1 MRNSIRLFISFI
13 AIFCAFISLPASA
26 WEHWGG
32 DRGGSRFSPL
42 NQITPDNVGNLV
54 RAWEF
59 RTGDLDT
66 RAPEVMKRTKFQAT
80 PLLVE
85 DSLIFCS
92 PFNEVIALDPGSGAQ
107 KWRYDP
113 KISTNQRPANRYT
126 CRGVAYWVD
135 DKAPDTAACR
145 ARIFMGTNDARVIAL
160 DARSGIPCADF
171 GANGE
176 IRIEIG
182 MPLEWPGEFQITSAP
197 VIARDSVIV
206 GSAISDNRRVEAPPG
221 KVRAFDARTGRP
233 RWSFDPLLH
242 DGVVAGHAN
251 VWAPMSVDEER
262 GLVFLPTSSPS
273 PDFWGGKRPGNND
286 YANSVVALRAETGE
300 RAWSY
305 QTVHHDVWD
314 YDLPAQP
321 TLARIDTGEGLRDV
335 VIQPTKQGF
344 VFVLD
349 RDTGKPVWPVEERA
363 VPQGGAE
370 GEQLSP
376 TQPFPTHVPPLLS
389 QQISAD
395 DVFGLIPFWESRACR
410 AQVASARNDGLYTP
424 PSTQGSIVFP
434 MTGGGVSWGGAA
446 FDPVNQILYA
456 NTTRAI
462 HIVKLLPRAA
472 VADGFNP
479 PPGHDFGRQQ
489 GAPFAMT
496 RAVAMSPLGLLC
508 NKPPWGEMVA
518 VDLKAGKIL
527 WRSRVGTTEDRA
539 PLGIALH
546 FGTPLVN
553 GVAITA
559 GGLAFTGALDAY
571 LRAFDARSG
580 RELWQGR
587 LPVPGVANPM
597 TYLWKG
603 EQYVAIGAGGHSE
616 SGTTIG
622 DSVVAFRLA
631 RPGEAPSLRSR
642 TIDRPGGRFM
652 SGAIAVGFVVVLM
665 AVLLWRRRR
674 RRVGA

>member
-1 MRNSIRLFISFI
+1 MRHLLRL
-13 AIFCAFISLPASA
+13 CAVLLLAATPAFA

-42 NQITPDNVGNLV
+42 DQITPDNVGNLV

-59 RTGDLDT
+59 RTGDLDI
-66 RAPEVMKRTKFQAT
+66 RPPEVMKRTKFQAT

-113 KISTNQRPANRYT
+113 KIATNQRPANRYN

-135 DKAPDTAACR
+135 DKAAANADCR
-145 ARIFMGTNDARVIAL
+145 ARIFMGTNDVRVIAL
-160 DARSGIPCADF
+160 DARTGVPCADF
-171 GANGE
+171 GRGGE
-176 IRIEIG
+176 VTLDIG
-182 MPLEWPGEFQITSAP
+182 MKLEWPGEFQITSAP
-197 VIARDSVIV
+197 VVSRGVVVV
-206 GSAISDNRRVEAPPG
+206 GSAIADNRRVDAPVG
-221 KVRAFDARTGRP
+221 AVRGFDARTGRL

-242 DGVVAGHAN
+242 DGVAAGHAN
-251 VWAPMSVDEER
+251 VWAPMSADEER

-273 PDFWGGKRPGNND
+273 SDFWGGRRPGNNAH
-286 YANSVVALRAETGE
+286 ANSVVALRVETGE
-300 RAWSY
+300 LVWSF

-321 TLARIDTGEGLRDV
+321 TLARIDTGEGMRDV

-349 RDTGKPVWPVEERA
+349 RDDGQPVWPVEERA

-370 GEQLSP
+370 GEVLSP
-376 TQPFPTHVPPLLS
+376 TQPFPTHVPVIAP
-389 QQISAD
+389 QRISAGD
-395 DVFGLIPFWESRACR
+395 AFNPFPGFGRSACE
-410 AQVASARNDGLYTP
+410 AQLSGARNEGLYTP
-424 PSTQGSIVFP
+424 PSTQGTLLFP
-434 MTGGGVSWGGAA
+434 FTGGGVNWGGAA

-456 NTTRAI
+456 NTSRAV
-462 HIVKLLPRAA
+462 HLVKLIPRREAA
-472 VADGFNP
+472 GFSP
-479 PPGHDFGRQQ
+479 PPGHDFGPQQ

-527 WRSRVGTTEDRA
+527 WHSTVGTSEDRA
-539 PLGIALH
+539 PLGIA
-546 FGTPLVN
+546 FNWGTPLVS

-559 GGLAFTGALDAY
+559 GGLVFTGAMDAY
-571 LRAFDARSG
+571 LRAFDARTG
-580 RELWQGR
+580 QELWQGR

-616 SGTTIG
+616 AGTTIG
-622 DSVVAFRLA
+622 DSVVAFRLP
-631 RPGEAPSLRSR
+631 RQGEAPSLKSR
-642 TIDRPGGRFM
+642 TIDRPGGQFL
-652 SGAIAVGFVVVLM
+652 SGAIAAAFAALVL
-665 AVLLWRRRR
+665 VFGLWRWRRWR
-674 RRVGA
+674 RAS